1 MHFCLVV
8 KIQLLNILKIKTM
21 NLFYNPSL
29 IGLRQLVDTCKKSLP
44 VHNIVVDYDGEVII
58 DPETKF
64 AGVGLNRYKF
74 HTQISSSVKSNA
86 RALHMLFET
95 LRTAY
100 NNSGQVIELHR
111 KLKSVA

>member
-1 MHFCLVV
+1 
-8 KIQLLNILKIKTM
+8 M

-29 IGLRQLVDTCKKSLP
+29 ISLRQLVDTGKKSLA

-64 AGVGLNRYKF
+64 ANIGLNKFKF
-74 HTQISSSVKSNA
+74 HTQVSSSVKNNA

-95 LRTAY
+95 LRAAY
-100 NNSGQVIELHR
+100 NNTGQVIQFHS